1 MRVLLRTA
9 LALAWLCALGCSG
22 DRAEVSGKVLLDGK
36 PIEEGAIT
44 FIPIEGTRGPG
55 TGAIIRDGKY
65 HIPAS
70 KGVVVGRNRVE
81 LRAFRSSGGKIQD
94 PTARRGTLTD
104 VRVPAFGPE
113 YNDESTLV
121 RDIQRGA
128 NTLDFDIATASGK
141 SAPAR

>member
-1 MRVLLRTA
+1 MRPLLRAPITV
-9 LALAWLCALGCSG
+9 LWLCMLGCSG
-22 DRAEVSGKVLLDGK
+22 DRADVSGKVLLGGK

-44 FIPIEGTRGPG
+44 FIPVEGTRGPG

-70 KGVVVGRNRVE
+70 KGVVVGKNRVE
-81 LRAFRSSGGKIQD
+81 LRAFRSSGRKMQD

-113 YNDESTLV
+113 YNDQSTLV
-121 RDIQRGA
+121 REVHRGS
-128 NTLDFDIATASGK
+128 NTLDFDIPDSP
-141 SAPAR
+141 APAP